1 VNANRVWIGNKKDN
15 VTVIYTPWSNLKKDG
30 SMAVGQVGF
39 HNQKMV
45 CSFHMFCLCLYHIF
59 LSLSHV
65 SSLSVLVQPSF
76 YLSLPPSCPSPLFTP
91 RPHAHH
97 LTSHPQVK
105 RLHVAQRL
113 NPIVNRLN
121 KTKVEKFPDL
131 RQEKE
136 DRLRELRGRDRGAQ
150 LARQKE
156 EKRIARENKEKAWQ
170 KEHAY
175 DDIFTEEAM
184 EATNNQ
190 DRGSDFED
198 DFM

>member
-1 VNANRVWIGNKKDN
+1 
-15 VTVIYTPWSNLKKDG
+15 
-30 SMAVGQVGF
+30 
-39 HNQKMV
+39 
-45 CSFHMFCLCLYHIF
+45 MFLHSPFWYNYPSISPF
-59 LSLSHV
+59 LHPILH
-65 SSLSVLVQPSF
+65 LF
-76 YLSLPPSCPSPLFTP
+76 SLPDLTPIISPP
-91 RPHAHH
+91 I
-97 LTSHPQVK
+97 PQVK

-113 NPIVNRLN
+113 NPIVHRLT
-121 KTKVEKFPDL
+121 KTNVEKFPAL

-136 DRLRELRGRDRGAQ
+136 DRLRELRGRDRAGQ

>member
-1 VNANRVWIGNKKDN
+1 
-15 VTVIYTPWSNLKKDG
+15 
-30 SMAVGQVGF
+30 M
-39 HNQKMV
+39 
-45 CSFHMFCLCLYHIF
+45 
-59 LSLSHV
+59 
-65 SSLSVLVQPSF
+65 
-76 YLSLPPSCPSPLFTP
+76 
-91 RPHAHH
+91 
-97 LTSHPQVK
+97 
-105 RLHVAQRL
+105 
-113 NPIVNRLN
+113 VNRLN

-136 DRLRELRGRDRGAQ
+136 DRLKELRNRDRAGQ

-156 EKRIARENKEKAWQ
+156 EKRVARENKEKAWQ

-184 EATNNQ
+184 EATSNQ